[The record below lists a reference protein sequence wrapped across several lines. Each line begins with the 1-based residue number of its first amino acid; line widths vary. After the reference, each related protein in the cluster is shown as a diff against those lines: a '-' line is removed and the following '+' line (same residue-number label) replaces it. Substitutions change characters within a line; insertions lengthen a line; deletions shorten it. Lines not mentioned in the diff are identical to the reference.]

1 VGSETIDVIVVVG
14 LDKERRLIKMAK
26 SVGGDVY
33 LDEPGNVMKGLGGKG
48 VPHWWVLNSDN
59 KILKHISGYTPSVNG
74 QIKALGL

>member
-1 VGSETIDVIVVVG
+1 MIEVIVVVG
-14 LDKERRLIKMAK
+14 LDKEPRLIKMAK
-26 SVGGDVY
+26 SVGGEVY

-59 KILKHISGYTPSVNG
+59 KILKHIRGYTPSVSG